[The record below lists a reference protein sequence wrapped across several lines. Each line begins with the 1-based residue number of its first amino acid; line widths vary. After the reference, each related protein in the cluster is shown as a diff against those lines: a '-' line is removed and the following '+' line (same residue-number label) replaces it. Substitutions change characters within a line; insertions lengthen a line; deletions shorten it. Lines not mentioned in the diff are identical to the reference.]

1 MRCSLYWA
9 SGQRT
14 HHFFCGEGGSSAFSV
29 FLHRT
34 LPIPRFPALSSS
46 CHGKKLQLTEV
57 ENIALWHNLLLIQ
70 PTCSLPTPT
79 PGLTS
84 IISMKKPQKRMLM
97 PSLNQILGFSKLEVF
112 RGPYCFVEGRTFLI
126 NCQRRISPN
135 RGPNIDPRI
144 THPLYIV
151 GTVPRN
157 AWRFG
162 VYIKSLQL
170 YLQPTSERLSPLIW
184 SEFAF

>member
-1 MRCSLYWA
+1 M
-9 SGQRT
+9 
-14 HHFFCGEGGSSAFSV
+14 
-29 FLHRT
+29 
-34 LPIPRFPALSSS
+34 
-46 CHGKKLQLTEV
+46 
-57 ENIALWHNLLLIQ
+57 Q

-79 PGLTS
+79 PGLTP

-97 PSLNQILGFSKLEVF
+97 PNLDQILGFSKLEVF

-170 YLQPTSERLSPLIW
+170 YLQPASEPLSPLIW
-184 SEFAF
+184 SDFFFLTPCTSVSVVIALNTSYSLYNPISTLCLEGQGN